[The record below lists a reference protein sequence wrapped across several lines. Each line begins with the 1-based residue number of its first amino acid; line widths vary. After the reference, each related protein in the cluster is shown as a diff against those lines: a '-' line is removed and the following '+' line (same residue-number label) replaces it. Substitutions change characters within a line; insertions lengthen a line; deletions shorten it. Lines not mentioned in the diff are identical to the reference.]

1 MKMESDLNDS
11 GDAAGS
17 ELEARSEEF
26 EDRSLGNRM
35 GSRLN
40 ERSLASSYLL
50 SVIS

>member
-26 EDRSLGNRM
+26 EAF
-35 GSRLN
+35 RL
-40 ERSLASSYLL
+40 RITTA
-50 SVIS
+50 